1 MRYILGTA
9 DLGLKFKLDDIVGS
23 HLVGYVDSDF
33 ASDLD
38 KRRSTTG
45 YMFTLAKAPVS
56 WRLTLQ
62 STIAL
67 STIVAKYMAVTEAIK
82 EAISLPGLVEDLGIY
97 QEHVYIFYDSQSD
110 IYLEKNQ
117 VHHSRTKH
125 IDVRFHF
132 VREIIDERSEER
144 RVGKECVP

>member
-9 DLGLKFKLDDIVGS
+9 DLGLKLKLDDIVGS

-97 QEHVYIFYDSQSD
+97 HEHVFVFCDS
-110 IYLEKNQ
+110 
-117 VHHSRTKH
+117 
-125 IDVRFHF
+125 
-132 VREIIDERSEER
+132 
-144 RVGKECVP
+144 